1 VDQKHEMRERTVRIT
16 APQGMEGVV
25 AADSSITWIDGE
37 RGDLCYRGYPI
48 GELADRCSFED
59 VVGLLWDGE
68 LPSAAESE
76 QLAREL
82 RAIRVTRVDVLSL
95 LASVPATAHPLDVVR
110 YVLSWDALAN
120 PTAWDNSPEGNRRK
134 SLEMVAWFPTVVA
147 GYHRIRRGLAPVAP
161 DPDID
166 TAAAFLFMLTGKG
179 ATDVAVRTLD
189 TSLVLHADHELN
201 ASTFAAR
208 VTIATQ
214 SNLHAAV
221 ASALGTLAGPRHGGA
236 SDRVITMLEVIGD
249 PSHTEAY
256 VHDQLA
262 RRQRIMGFGHR
273 VYKTADPR
281 SHALRAMAAQLLAGT
296 PHEPW
301 LETLTRLREIVEREL
316 GLYPNV
322 DLYAAL
328 VNHELGIDP
337 AFYTSIFA
345 VSRIAGWTA
354 HAVEQLD
361 GRMIRPVA
369 KYTGPPPR
377 TVPRPASD

>member
-1 VDQKHEMRERTVRIT
+1 MTTI
-16 APQGMEGVV
+16 APKGMEGVV
-25 AADSSITWIDGE
+25 AADSAITWIDGE
-37 RGDLCYRGYPI
+37 RGELRYRGYPI
-48 GELADRCSFED
+48 QELAERCSFEA
-59 VVGLLWDGE
+59 VVSLLWDGE
-68 LPSAAESE
+68 LPAADANETLSH
-76 QLAREL
+76 EL
-82 RAIRVTRVDVLSL
+82 RSIRVARIDLLSAL
-95 LASVPATAHPLDVVR
+95 KAVPATAHPLDVLR
-110 YVLSWDALAN
+110 YVVSWDALIN
-120 PTAWDNSPEGNRRK
+120 PLSWDNTPEGNRRK

-147 GYHRIRRGLAPVAP
+147 GYHRIRQGLEPVMP
-161 DPDID
+161 DPNLD
-166 TAAAFLFMLTGKG
+166 TAANFLFMLNGHG
-179 ATDVAVRTLD
+179 ASDVAVRAMD

-214 SNLHAAV
+214 SNLHAAI

-236 SDRVITMLEVIGD
+236 SDRIITMLEEIGD
-249 PSHTEAY
+249 PARAEAY

-281 SHALRAMAAQLLAGT
+281 SHALRAMATQLLAGT

-301 LETLTRLREIVEREL
+301 LESLSRLRDIVEREL

-369 KYTGPPPR
+369 RYTGPPPR
-377 TVPRPASD
+377 SMLQVVSS

>member
-1 VDQKHEMRERTVRIT
+1 MATT
-16 APQGMEGVV
+16 APQGMEDLI
-25 AADSSITWIDGE
+25 AADSSITSIDGK
-37 RGDLCYRGYPI
+37 RGELRYRGYAI
-48 GELADRCSFED
+48 QELADRCSFED
-59 VVGLLWDGE
+59 VVALLWDGE
-68 LPSAAESE
+68 LPSASDRR
-76 QLAREL
+76 QLARQL
-82 RAIRVTRVDVLSL
+82 RSIRLDRIDLLSAL
-95 LASVPATAHPLDVVR
+95 SSVPATAHPLDVLR

-120 PTAWDNSPEGNRRK
+120 PLAWHNTSEANRRK
-134 SLEMVAWFPTVVA
+134 SLEMVGWFPTVVA
-147 GYHRIRRGLAPVAP
+147 GYHRARHGLEPVP
-161 DPDID
+161 PRDDLD
-166 TAAAFLFMLTGKG
+166 TAANFLFMLSGHE
-179 ATDVAVRTLD
+179 ATDIAVRTLD

-214 SNLHAAV
+214 SNLHAAI

-236 SDRVITMLEVIGD
+236 SDRIITMLEEIGD
-249 PSHTEAY
+249 PARTETY

-262 RRQRIMGFGHR
+262 QRRRIMGFGHR
-273 VYKTADPR
+273 VYRTADPR
-281 SHALRAMAAQLLAGT
+281 SHALHAMATQLLAGT

-301 LETLTRLREIVEREL
+301 LHTLSRLGEIVEREL
-316 GLYPNV
+316 GLFPNV

-328 VNHELGIDP
+328 VNHELGLDP

-369 KYTGPPPR
+369 RYTGPPPR
-377 TVPRPASD
+377 PLPQPSQLPSGA